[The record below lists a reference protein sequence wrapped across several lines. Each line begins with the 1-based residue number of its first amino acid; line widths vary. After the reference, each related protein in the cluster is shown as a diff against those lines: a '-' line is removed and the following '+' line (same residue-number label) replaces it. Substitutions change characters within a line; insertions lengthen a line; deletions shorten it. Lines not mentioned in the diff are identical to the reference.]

1 MKICPRVRTELQLGL
16 RFNVIFRE
24 KEIATHSRGK
34 NEFFP
39 YRENANGARHL
50 MPATVRAFRKL
61 IYDFYREHGRAF
73 PWRATHNPY
82 HILVSEIMLQQTQTE
97 RVTDKY
103 ESFVNS
109 FPDFSCLA
117 RTPLREIL
125 GAWQGLGYNRRAI
138 ALKEIA
144 QRVIRDFQGNLPPS
158 LEGLMSLPGIGRATA
173 AAISTFAFNKPAVF
187 LETNIRRVFIH
198 HFFRNEDKVNDNEIL
213 PLVKQTLDTSN
224 PRRWYHALMDY
235 GVMLKKRHQNPNRK
249 SAHYHKQGPFEG
261 SNRH

>member
-1 MKICPRVRTELQLGL
+1 
-16 RFNVIFRE
+16 
-24 KEIATHSRGK
+24 
-34 NEFFP
+34 
-39 YRENANGARHL
+39 
-50 MPATVRAFRKL
+50 
-61 IYDFYREHGRAF
+61 
-73 PWRATHNPY
+73 
-82 HILVSEIMLQQTQTE
+82 
-97 RVTDKY
+97 
-103 ESFVNS
+103 
-109 FPDFSCLA
+109 
-117 RTPLREIL
+117 
-125 GAWQGLGYNRRAI
+125 LGYNRRAI

-144 QRVIRDFQGNLPPS
+144 QRVITDFQGNLPPS

-261 SNRH
+261 SNRQIRGMILKTLVIEHDISETEIINRLDTTPERVRKNLTKLQEEGFLRKRGNRFTIA